1 MSISFFF
8 SVRFFVALLLDKP
21 CSFTRFLS
29 IFSPIFWHIVVCPS
43 VSSFDTSANATASDP
58 IFFEID

>member
-8 SVRFFVALLLDKP
+8 PVRFFVALFDNP

-29 IFSPIFWHIVVCPS
+29 IFYPIFWHIVVCPS
-43 VSSFDTSANATASDP
+43 VSSFDTSANATAS
-58 IFFEID
+58 EID